1 MAIDKKKTRMSKG
14 QKQYMFMSD
23 VKKAS
28 EDYESQATEEAEK
41 AGKRSLWSTVGGVVG
56 AGLALMAAPAVIG
69 AVAGAGLLG
78 TAAAATG
85 ASTLATGI
93 GTGLLAGGGSAIGGK
108 KGKKL
113 AESTGAKRKDIE
125 IEKFY
130 DKQAKESN
138 IELKAYD
145 KKIDDTITKQAV
157 VSGLLAGAQAG
168 GLFKSVGSK
177 LKEGLGVGKSTTAA
191 TFDSSLVTAKDIGGT
206 GEGLAHLTTKGTAST
221 SQLVEGST
229 VGVKYS
235 GADIYALP
243 SGTPSFDATSMFAGT
258 SNTSLLNNLKQ
269 SIAGMGLQ
277 YGTSQILNR
286 PSVVQTEVD
295 EPTSYYG

>member
-1 MAIDKKKTRMSKG
+1 MATRSKTVKGVSINGLTTRQQQAMKKHAKHHTAKHLKDMKTRMSKG

-23 VKKAS
+23 VKKAA

-69 AVAGAGLLG
+69 TVAGAGLLG

-125 IEKFY
+125 IEI
-130 DKQAKESN
+130 EVEN
-138 IELKAYD
+138 IEDINWFTGKCEVCC
-145 KKIDDTITKQAV
+145 KKIVDKSNSV
-157 VSGLLAGAQAG
+157 RYPCEYGAWKG
-168 GLFKSVGSK
+168 
-177 LKEGLGVGKSTTAA
+177 
-191 TFDSSLVTAKDIGGT
+191 TFCSLECLSESSLCDNTEDENLRIEIMKDTLLSDGIMDR
-206 GEGLAHLTTKGTAST
+206 S
-221 SQLVEGST
+221 
-229 VGVKYS
+229 
-235 GADIYALP
+235 
-243 SGTPSFDATSMFAGT
+243 
-258 SNTSLLNNLKQ
+258 SL
-269 SIAGMGLQ
+269 
-277 YGTSQILNR
+277 
-286 PSVVQTEVD
+286 
-295 EPTSYYG
+295 